1 MGRPDAGREVAT
13 YGGPARQP
21 KGNRLPTGTI
31 GQPIAHTFAAP
42 PFEQASVADAMR
54 IGIISC
60 QPATS
65 VKDVARIM
73 ATYRIHSVVVSQI
86 EGGSPLGVI
95 SDVDL
100 AAAAARGARLSTAA
114 ELSRAEPVTVDA
126 DDSLERAAQLM
137 AEHEVSHLVVIQPHS
152 GHPVGMLSALD
163 VAGVLAW
170 GGTA

>member
-1 MGRPDAGREVAT
+1 M
-13 YGGPARQP
+13 
-21 KGNRLPTGTI
+21 PTGTT

-42 PFEQASVADAMR
+42 PFEQATVADAMR
-54 IGIISC
+54 IGIINC
-60 QPATS
+60 PPATS
-65 VKDVARIM
+65 LRDVARIM
-73 ATYRIHSVVVSQI
+73 ATYRIHSVVVNEL

-100 AAAAARGARLSTAA
+100 AVAAGRGSHLSTAA
-114 ELSRAEPVTVDA
+114 ELSRGEPVTVAA

-137 AEHEVSHLVVIQPHS
+137 AEHDVSHLVVIQRHS

-163 VAGVLAW
+163 LAGVLAW